1 MEFLGFAA
9 VVLVFV
15 VGAVVATRLLG
26 RSDRNEGGDHG
37 GGYSSSVHTPND

>member
-15 VGAVVATRLLG
+15 VGGAVATRLLS
-26 RSDRNEGGDHG
+26 RAERNQGDQHG
-37 GGYSSSVHTPND
+37 GGLSSSVDATD

>member
-15 VGAVVATRLLG
+15 AGAVVATRLLG
-26 RSDRNEGGDHG
+26 RSSRNEGGEHG
-37 GGYSSSVHTPND
+37 GGYPSSVDTPND

>member
-1 MEFLGFAA
+1 MEFLGFGA

-26 RSDRNEGGDHG
+26 RSERNGGDDHG
-37 GGYSSSVHTPND
+37 SSTSADTSGF

>member
-9 VVLVFV
+9 VALVFV

-26 RSDRNEGGDHG
+26 RAERNRGGEHG
-37 GGYSSSVHTPND
+37 GGYSSSPVDPD